1 MLSIILPDNQCIFS
15 IVWNVKSLSTD
26 KQEKSKLVIS
36 DNDYQHV
43 AKLLGRE
50 PRGLR
55 DIAVRT
61 RDGDPAVIRVASL
74 VDNKPFPTLF
84 WLIDKKLNYA
94 IDQLEA
100 GGLIAQLQSEI
111 DASDALQ
118 QALTIDHEAH
128 IALRSAL
135 MLDADRDAIAA
146 LGFTDVLSRRGIGGI
161 ENFTRIR
168 CLHTYYASH
177 LVSPNTVG
185 KLVDQ
190 YWQEHG
196 VVLGHL

>member
-1 MLSIILPDNQCIFS
+1 LS
-15 IVWNVKSLSTD
+15 KD
-26 KQEKSKLVIS
+26 KQDKNKSMIS
-36 DNDYQHV
+36 DSDYQQV
-43 AKLLGRE
+43 AALLGRE

-55 DIAVRT
+55 DIAIRSH
-61 RDGDPAVIRVASL
+61 DGSPAVIRVASL
-74 VDNKPFPTLF
+74 VDSKPFPTLF

-100 GGLIAQLQSEI
+100 GGLIAHLQSQI
-111 DASDALQ
+111 DNSDELQ
-118 QALTIDHEAH
+118 QSLTIDHEAH

-135 MLDADRDAIAA
+135 MLDVDRDAINQ
-146 LGFTDVLSRRGIGGI
+146 LGFAEVLSRRGIGGI

-185 KLVDQ
+185 KLVNQ
-190 YWQEHG
+190 YWQENEVAFDHL
-196 VVLGHL
+196 VV

>member
-1 MLSIILPDNQCIFS
+1 MSR
-15 IVWNVKSLSTD
+15 D
-26 KQEKSKLVIS
+26 KQGKNELMIS
-36 DNDYQHV
+36 DSDYQQV
-43 AKLLGRE
+43 AALLGRE

-55 DIAVRT
+55 DIAIRS
-61 RDGDPAVIRVASL
+61 RDGIPAVIRVASL
-74 VDNKPFPTLF
+74 VDSKPFPTLF

-100 GGLIAQLQSEI
+100 GGLIAQLQSQI
-111 DASDALQ
+111 DNSDELQ
-118 QALTIDHEAH
+118 QSLTIDHEAH

-135 MLDADRDAIAA
+135 MLDVDRDAINK
-146 LGFTDVLSRRGIGGI
+146 LGFAEVLNRRGIGGI
-161 ENFTRIR
+161 ENFMRIR

-190 YWQEHG
+190 YWQEND
-196 VVLGHL
+196 VTLDHLAI